1 MRKLIWDK
9 VFKNGPSKTYGRQP
23 IKKFTWSSL
32 EYLFPYEHYSNKI
45 HTTNFGD
52 WLLIC
57 TEVCLN
63 GEDNV
68 ILKLYK
74 FWGVTAAENEE
85 ETILPTAA
93 SPKSD
98 HRNINNRLL
107 AIENIVLLNPQN

>member
-9 VFKNGPSKTYGRQP
+9 VFKNGPSKTCGRQP
-23 IKKFTWSSL
+23 MKKFTWSIL
-32 EYLFPYEHYSNKI
+32 EYFFPYEHYSNKI
-45 HTTNFGD
+45 HTINFGD

-74 FWGVTAAENEE
+74 FWGVTENCG
-85 ETILPTAA
+85 
-93 SPKSD
+93 
-98 HRNINNRLL
+98 
-107 AIENIVLLNPQN
+107 